1 MIFKF
6 FGFIA
11 ENVEIRNLYRV
22 IAMNKKLLLAVS
34 LSAFIC
40 ANANADTIYE
50 AMSEAYNSNP
60 TLHGQRAAS
69 GATNEDAAAARSG
82 FRPTIGVNGN
92 YSDTH
97 VRKTGSNTVDGYQK
111 GYNGSITQPI
121 FNGFSTYNA
130 VKAADSAAKA
140 GIQDLYAVEQ
150 TVLLGASTAY
160 LDVMRDEAIVR
171 LQKNNERLLKKQLD
185 ETLARFD
192 VGEVTRT
199 DVAQS
204 RASYAQSQSDVI
216 SAEGNLAISKATY
229 LQIIG
234 KEPKDLQN
242 PASIT
247 KMFPTRFDE
256 AMNYA
261 RSNNYSLLAAKKQLD
276 SASYNVNSNKG
287 ALLPDVSFTA
297 SSGKTT
303 QSNHDMAKNPSTTST
318 QYSLDMNV
326 PLYTGGAT
334 RAKIRKSKYQKWQA
348 QEGVLEAERAVV
360 AGVTSYWQ
368 SMQANKSN
376 ITSIQAQVKAS
387 AIALEGTQKE
397 EALGNRTVLDVLNAY
412 QTLLTSQVNEV
423 KALHDY
429 YVSGLQLMQ
438 SMGKLT
444 AQKLALKVNYYDAE
458 GHYQNTKGKW
468 LTLSI
473 DK

>member
-1 MIFKF
+1 
-6 FGFIA
+6 
-11 ENVEIRNLYRV
+11 
-22 IAMNKKLLLAVS
+22 MNKKLLLAVS

-40 ANANADTIYE
+40 ANANADTIFE

-82 FRPTIGVNGN
+82 FRPTIGVKGN

-97 VRKTGSNTVDGYQK
+97 VRKTGNATVDGYQK
-111 GYNGSITQPI
+111 GYTGSVTQSV
-121 FNGFSTYNA
+121 FSGFQTYNA

-150 TVLLGASTAY
+150 SVLLSASTAY

-204 RASYAQSQSDVI
+204 RASYAQAQSDVI
-216 SAEGNLAISKATY
+216 SAEGNLAVSKAVY
-229 LQIIG
+229 LQMVG

-242 PASIT
+242 PAVIT
-247 KMFPTRFDE
+247 KLFPTRFDE

-261 RSNNYSLLAAKKQLD
+261 RTNNYSAT
-276 SASYNVNSNKG
+276 YNVNSNKG
-287 ALLPDVSFTA
+287 ALLPEVTFTA
-297 SSGKTT
+297 ASGKTT

-318 QYSLDMNV
+318 QYSLDMSV

-360 AGVTSYWQ
+360 AGVTSSWQ

-376 ITSIQAQVKAS
+376 ISSIQAQVKAS

-438 SMGKLT
+438 SMGNLT
-444 AQKLALKVNYYDAE
+444 AKKLALNVKYYNAE
-458 GHYQNTKGKW
+458 EHYQNTKGKW